1 MRFSLASASLAV
13 AGLATAVSGRI
24 IPRQSG
30 SLPAVTTEGNAFWA
44 DGKRFYIRGV
54 AYQPG
59 GAADAA
65 DPLLDTEA
73 LTRDIERFKEL
84 GINTIRIYTIDNS
97 KNHDEAMKM
106 LDDAGIYLALDANT
120 PEYSLN
126 RADLTSLHASYN
138 DVYLQSVFAT
148 IDAFAGYSTFSEL
161 PDNNAQIADMFQA
174 TFSSSSPETR
184 SSTPATTPTRPL
196 TSRPSPVT

>member
-148 IDAFAGYSTFSEL
+148 IDAFAGYS
-161 PDNNAQIADMFQA
+161 MC
-174 TFSSSSPETR
+174 TR
-184 SSTPATTPTRPL
+184 FP
-196 TSRPSPVT
+196 